1 MPTALRK
8 AQRGEYMDIV
18 APITPAE
25 ICEHHQEAKEKLSR
39 IIQREGD
46 ADGARLEPSYFHQI
60 LVETIRSHRE
70 AEKMRK
76 GVMSCV

>member
-1 MPTALRK
+1 
-8 AQRGEYMDIV
+8 MDIV

-25 ICEHHQEAKEKLSR
+25 ICEHHQEAKEKLAR
-39 IIQREGD
+39 ILKREGD
-46 ADGARLEPSYFHQI
+46 ADGARLEPSFFHQI

-76 GVMSCV
+76 GVMVHV